1 MKTAGS
7 VVDTQKIHRK
17 IGVGVVGLG
26 KAFAIMLPTFQMDP
40 RVQIVAGTDPR
51 EEARRQLEQDF
62 SAKTY
67 NTVEELCSDPLV
79 ELVYIAT
86 PHQFHLKHTLIA
98 TSHKKHVL
106 VEKPMAITLEDCN
119 RMIAAASHAN
129 VTLIVGHSHGFDT
142 PILRTRQA
150 IESGKYG
157 SVRMISALDYTDF
170 LYRPRRPEELDTA
183 QGGGVI
189 YNQALH
195 QIDILRLLGGGK
207 VHSVRAGVGSWD
219 ASRPTEGAYSAFLTF
234 ENGIFASATYSGY
247 ARFDSD
253 EFCDWIGES
262 GQAKNP
268 NDFAHTRSTLLK
280 ASTIDAEIN
289 LKNELNYG
297 GGGYRTADSASEK
310 IQPRL
315 LHQHFGLI
323 VVSCEKADLRPLPT
337 GVMIYDDNGS
347 HLDVLDP
354 PVVFRS
360 EVIDELYNAI
370 VNNDQ
375 PIHSGEWGMA
385 TLEVGLALLQSAQH
399 GKEMKLR
406 HQIGLVESQQGY
418 SSSPV

>member
-1 MKTAGS
+1 
-7 VVDTQKIHRK
+7 VETQKIHNK

-26 KAFAIMLPTFQMDP
+26 KAFAVMLPTFQMDP

-51 EEARRQLEQDF
+51 EEARRQLEEDF
-62 SAKTY
+62 SANTY
-67 NTVEELCSDPLV
+67 STVEELCSDPLV
-79 ELVYIAT
+79 EVVYIAT
-86 PHQFHLKHTLIA
+86 PHQFHLEHTLIA
-98 TSHKKHVL
+98 TSHGKHVL

-119 RMIAAASHAN
+119 KMIAAASQAN

-157 SVRMISALDYTDF
+157 AVRMISALDYTDF

-195 QIDILRLLGGGK
+195 QIDILRLLGGGI
-207 VHSVRAGVGSWD
+207 VSSVRAGVGAWD

-234 ENGIFASATYSGY
+234 ENGVFASATYSGY

-253 EFCDWIGES
+253 EFCGWIGES

-268 NDFAHTRSTLLK
+268 DNNANTRNTLLQ
-280 ASTIDAEIN
+280 ASATDAEMN

-297 GGGYRTADSASEK
+297 GDRYRIAQSTNGK
-310 IQPRL
+310 KQTPL

-323 VVSCEKADLRPLPT
+323 LVSCEKADLRPLPT
-337 GVMIYDDNGS
+337 GVMVYDDHGS
-347 HLDVLDP
+347 HLEVLDP
-354 PVVFRS
+354 PVVFRG

-370 VNNDQ
+370 VNKDR

-399 GKEMKLR
+399 GKEIILR
-406 HQIGLVESQQGY
+406 HQIGLVES
-418 SSSPV
+418 